1 MAGLN
6 EIPSLNAL
14 RAFEAAARKGSIKEG
29 AAELYVTPGAVSQQ
43 IKGLEAALGTVL
55 FIRDKRGLQLTAA
68 GASLYPV
75 LREAFADIGA
85 ALERLKEQEQ
95 TGPLTVSMVP
105 SFASKWLVP
114 RLGRFRE
121 RHPEIDVRISASHHA
136 VDFAKEGVDMAVRLG
151 LGDFPGLRE
160 DWLLTEPLYAVCSP
174 ALLKGPLPLG
184 TPEDLGRH
192 TLLHDETHREWKMW
206 LEMHGVNGV
215 DHTRGPVFNDASMAL
230 NAAIEGQGVAMGR
243 GELVAL
249 DMAAGRLVRPFDLTM
264 PFHFAYYVVCPEAVA
279 EWPKVAAFREWV
291 LEEAAG
297 EQARAGGRPPAGP
310 A

>member
-43 IKGLEAALGTVL
+43 IKGLEEALGTSL
-55 FIRDKRGLQLTAA
+55 FIRDKRGLLLTTA
-68 GASLYPV
+68 GAALYPV
-75 LREAFADIGA
+75 LREAFADIGT
-85 ALERLKEQEQ
+85 ALDRLREQEQ

-121 RHPEIDVRISASHHA
+121 RHPEIDVRISATFHTT
-136 VDFAKEGVDMAVRLG
+136 DFAKEGVDMAVRLG
-151 LGDFPGLRE
+151 MGNFPGLRE

-174 ALLKGPLPLG
+174 ALLKGARPLR
-184 TPEDLGRH
+184 TPEDLRHH
-192 TLLHDETHREWKMW
+192 TLLHDETHQEWKMW
-206 LEMHGVNGV
+206 LEMHGVRGV
-215 DHTRGPVFNDASMAL
+215 EPNRGPMFNDASMAL

-243 GELVAL
+243 GELVAMDL
-249 DMAAGRLVRPFDLTM
+249 AAGRLVRPFDLTI
-264 PFHFAYYVVCPEAVA
+264 PFRFAYYVVCPEAVA
-279 EWPKVAAFREWV
+279 DWPKIVAFRDWI
-291 LEEAAG
+291 LEEASQEQVRGGKEKAG
-297 EQARAGGRPPAGP
+297 SPD
-310 A
+310 

>member
-174 ALLKGPLPLG
+174 ALLNGPLPLR
-184 TPEDLGRH
+184 TPEDLRHH
-192 TLLHDETHREWKMW
+192 TLLHDETNREWKMW
-206 LEMHGVNGV
+206 LEIHGIHGVNP
-215 DHTRGPVFNDASMAL
+215 DRGPVFNDASMAL

-243 GELVAL
+243 GELVAMDL
-249 DMAAGRLVRPFDLTM
+249 AAGRLVRPFDLTL
-264 PFHFAYYVVCPEAVA
+264 PFRFAYYVVCPEAMA
-279 EWPKVAAFREWV
+279 DWPKIAAFREWI
-291 LEEAAG
+291 LEEASQ
-297 EQARAGGRPPAGP
+297 EQARPK
-310 A
+310 